1 MEAPH
6 RALVA
11 ADPASLKTVRRA
23 VRQMVADLGASPELV
38 WDVQL
43 AVNELCT
50 GLLLQAFPADE
61 PPGLIEVIVSE
72 EPGGVLVVVTD
83 DGLGFDPVPHSE
95 QAEVALQVLE
105 RITTSLEVFPSPY
118 GRGSRVE
125 LRFARVRRRQ
135 QPAGRRRGRG

>member
-11 ADPASLKTVRRA
+11 ADPSSLKTVRRA
-23 VRQMVADLGASPELV
+23 VRQMVADLGAPPELV

-50 GLLLQAFPADE
+50 GLLLQAFPDDE
-61 PPGLIEVIVSE
+61 PPGLIEVTVGE
-72 EPGGVLVVVTD
+72 EAGGILVVVTD

-95 QAEVALQVLE
+95 QAEVALQVLQ
-105 RITTSLEVFPSPY
+105 RITSSVEVFPSPY

-125 LRFARVRRRQ
+125 LRFAPARRRQ
-135 QPAGRRRGRG
+135 PAPGRRRGRG